1 MPNMFSNYENI
12 PDMYIPSNRPTCP
25 PPEKCCPNLDPCK
38 PTRPYYADYDI
49 EGNLVGY
56 WWYYGNTLNLEF
68 TIDGEITVEG
78 SSEYVPMKPTKLDDG
93 KISNYMEGKVV
104 TMNLYNFRREL
115 IYTKPIIATSNVVTF
130 EIDEELSK
138 QLVRGIYYCSLNVSD
153 EKLGLDQTVL
163 QMEDCVL
170 NVK

>member
-25 PPEKCCPNLDPCK
+25 PPEKCCPNLDLCK

-56 WWYYGNTLNLEF
+56 WWYYGNTFDLEF
-68 TIDGEITVEG
+68 NIEGEITVEG
-78 SSEYVPMKPTKLDDG
+78 SLQWSPIDEFIDG
-93 KISNYMEGKVV
+93 KLV
-104 TMNLYNFRREL
+104 TMNLYNFRREI
-115 IYTKPIIATSNVVTF
+115 IYTQVIKATSSKVIF
-130 EIDEELSK
+130 SIDQELSNK
-138 QLVRGIYYCSLNVSD
+138 LVRGVYYCSLSISD
-153 EKLGLDQTVL
+153 EKLGFDQTVL